1 MTAPV
6 RVRPLDAIAWAML
19 KAVSRG
25 RPSSSSS
32 TFCGFMSRWTMPRR
46 CAYSRAAA
54 SAAPRAR
61 ISLSGRRGARNAL
74 LQVAASDELHDD
86 ERRARF
92 GVLAHV
98 EDGNDVRVAQAGGRA
113 RLTPKALEEFRVF
126 GKLRMEQLD
135 GDGSVEQRVLGLPDH
150 AHATAGNLA
159 DQPIA
164 AAEHPPGALDAQS
177 EPPSS
182 GSTSRSP
189 WRRRIS
195 RSAWA

>member
-1 MTAPV
+1 M
-6 RVRPLDAIAWAML
+6 DD
-19 KAVSRG
+19 
-25 RPSSSSS
+25 
-32 TFCGFMSRWTMPRR
+32 
-46 CAYSRAAA
+46 
-54 SAAPRAR
+54 AAPMGVLEGGGERGAE
-61 ISLSGRRGARNAL
+61 SANLVVGQRRGALNAF
-74 LQVAASDELHDD
+74 LQVAAIDQLHDD

-98 EDGNDVRVAQAGGRA
+98 EDGDDVRVAQAGSSA

-126 GKLRMEQLD
+126 GKLRVEQLD
-135 GDGSVEQRVLGLPDH
+135 RDGSVEQRVLGLPDR
-150 AHATAGNLA
+150 AHATAGNLL

-177 EPPSS
+177 EPTSS